1 LKTRLLA
8 AHDLKE
14 EHVLYPAID
23 RLFSAEESDR
33 MVARIQ
39 AWRPA

>member
-1 LKTRLLA
+1 
-8 AHDLKE
+8 
-14 EHVLYPAID
+14 VLYPAID
-23 RLFSAEESDR
+23 RLFSGEESDR